1 MNLTGTP
8 FQLNINQDLYLRK
21 ATPHDAAALY
31 QIIDSER
38 TYLREWLP
46 CIDKTTHVS
55 ATELYIQSITIMNAA
70 TDLLFVMV
78 YQETIAGLISF
89 KSIDNYNKKL
99 EIGYWLSEK
108 LQGKGIVQRSCKT
121 LISYAFEQMGMNRI
135 QIKVG
140 VGNYKSS
147 NIPKKLNFTL
157 EGIQREG
164 ELLNGKYHD
173 LEVYSLLRRD
183 G

>member
-8 FQLNINQDLYLRK
+8 FQLNIIQDLYLRK

-46 CIDKTTHVS
+46 FIDKTTHVS